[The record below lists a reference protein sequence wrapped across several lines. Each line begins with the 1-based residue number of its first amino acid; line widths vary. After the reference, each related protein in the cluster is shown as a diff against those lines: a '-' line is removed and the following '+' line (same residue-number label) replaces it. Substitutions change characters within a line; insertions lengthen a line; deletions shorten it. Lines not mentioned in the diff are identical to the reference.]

1 MRGFDWSLR
10 IKTHADKKKKNKTGI
25 KIMPNSKEG
34 NIHLPLLPAAV
45 MKAMNQVRFPIR
57 KQSGTPG

>member
-1 MRGFDWSLR
+1 MLGFDWSHR
-10 IKTHADKKKKNKTGI
+10 IKTHADKKKNKTSI